1 MINSKIKMKLTLA
14 FLLLMFGLSSP
25 LWAQRDSAMIT
36 FENGYFVEETIQI
49 GQPLNIDFNA
59 VSELPGELRY
69 ELIDFKNNDIATID
83 EVTGQF
89 TMTSDQVGYFS
100 FLINAYLLDNPEI
113 TGQCWLDVVVF
124 SEEETPCATL
134 QGTISYDNT
143 LEPVSDIYVF
153 ATLLYNPNILIS
165 YFYTYTDENG
175 FYSFELPEGTY
186 QIGIFSKDGYYI
198 DTSLLVIEI
207 ACGDALTQNFTI
219 EEPPSIYF
227 VSYPPYPLIL
237 AVNEYFSYTPYVWTS
252 RQEPI
257 EFTLIDAP
265 EGMVIS
271 PTDGTIEW
279 TPTALG
285 NYEFTIKA
293 YYIDEPTDYAE
304 QIINITV
311 DNYNFNYPCAYI
323 NGTVTDQNNQN
334 VPFATVDVF
343 MPDIEYPY
351 NDQPGYLYMSTV
363 TDNEGNF
370 IFYVPEGNY
379 KIRFSGRGITTEY
392 YQDASDYESA
402 NIVNLSCGDTSNL
415 NINVYSDFTYET
427 YTISGRV
434 TDEQTGAGLHA
445 MVNFFPLYLK
455 DSLNYDPG
463 YIFIEAYAETDQNG
477 YYSATVLGGY
487 EYIGYAYPLDCDYYE
502 EYYNNTSNY
511 LEAEPILVEN
521 DVADINFTL
530 VKYANEF
537 YNISGKVINKD
548 NQPVSASV
556 QAYLIS
562 MDTTGYYYNWA
573 FPAQTNEEGEFD
585 IYGVI
590 PGDYVLFTF
599 PNEIEYLPGYYVE
612 NEFATEEFLSATTIT
627 VNTENNAN
635 QYTIKLKDLIK
646 IDTGKIVQVLG
657 NIYNNSSE
665 PISGVTVRAMTNEG
679 NSVDWALSK
688 TNGTYSLNNLVQGS
702 FKIVAEKNGYEKFE
716 TTISLNENDE
726 SFNKDIILF
735 AKAASVDDN
744 QQIQQVAVYPNPATS
759 ILNVN
764 LDLNSNYT
772 NIQILNAVGNVVFEN
787 NYSSINSEKLT
798 INVENLAQGNYYLI
812 IKNQSGSYQGSF
824 AIVR

>member
-1 MINSKIKMKLTLA
+1 
-14 FLLLMFGLSSP
+14 
-25 LWAQRDSAMIT
+25 
-36 FENGYFVEETIQI
+36 
-49 GQPLNIDFNA
+49 
-59 VSELPGELRY
+59 
-69 ELIDFKNNDIATID
+69 
-83 EVTGQF
+83 
-89 TMTSDQVGYFS
+89 
-100 FLINAYLLDNPEI
+100 
-113 TGQCWLDVVVF
+113 
-124 SEEETPCATL
+124 
-134 QGTISYDNT
+134 
-143 LEPVSDIYVF
+143 
-153 ATLLYNPNILIS
+153 
-165 YFYTYTDENG
+165 
-175 FYSFELPEGTY
+175 
-186 QIGIFSKDGYYI
+186 
-198 DTSLLVIEI
+198 
-207 ACGDALTQNFTI
+207 
-219 EEPPSIYF
+219 
-227 VSYPPYPLIL
+227 
-237 AVNEYFSYTPYVWTS
+237 
-252 RQEPI
+252 
-257 EFTLIDAP
+257 
-265 EGMVIS
+265 
-271 PTDGTIEW
+271 
-279 TPTALG
+279 
-285 NYEFTIKA
+285 
-293 YYIDEPTDYAE
+293 
-304 QIINITV
+304 
-311 DNYNFNYPCAYI
+311 
-323 NGTVTDQNNQN
+323 
-334 VPFATVDVF
+334 
-343 MPDIEYPY
+343 
-351 NDQPGYLYMSTV
+351 MSTV
-363 TDNEGNF
+363 IDNEGNF
-370 IFYVPEGNY
+370 VFFVPEGNY
-379 KIRFSGRGITTEY
+379 KLRFSGRGMTTEY
-392 YQDASDYESA
+392 YQDASDYEDA
-402 NIVNLSCGDTSNL
+402 QV
-415 NINVYSDFTYET
+415 INMTCENTFDLTAQVYSEFTYET

-434 TDEQTGAGLHA
+434 TDEITGDPLHA
-445 MVNFFPLYLK
+445 YVYFFPNIIC
-455 DSLNYDPG
+455 DSNNYDPG
-463 YIFIEAYAETDQNG
+463 LIYIDASGETDRSG
-477 YYSATVLGGY
+477 YYSITVLAGY
-487 EYIGYAYPLDCDYYE
+487 EYIGFAYSLDGKYYE
-502 EYYNNTSNY
+502 EYYYNTSNQ

-521 DVADINFTL
+521 DVTDINFTL

-599 PNEIEYLPGYYVE
+599 PNEMEYLPGYYVE

-665 PISGVTVRAMTNEG
+665 PISGVTVRAMTSEG

-759 ILNVN
+759 TLNVN
-764 LDLNSNYT
+764 LDLNSNNT
-772 NIQILNAVGNVVFEN
+772 NIQILNAAGNVVFEN